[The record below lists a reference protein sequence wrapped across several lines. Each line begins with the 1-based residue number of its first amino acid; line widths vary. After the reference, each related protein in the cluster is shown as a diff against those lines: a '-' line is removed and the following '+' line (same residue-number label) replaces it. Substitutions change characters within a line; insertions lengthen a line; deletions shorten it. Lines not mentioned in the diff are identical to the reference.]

1 VNAILQAKA
10 AYRAQARTIRTER
23 GLEYDALARITHRLK
38 RAAEE
43 AGNIGPLASAVHDNR
58 RLWTIFATEAAD
70 RANPLPAELRG
81 RIISLAEFTRQ
92 HSGRV
97 LRDGADV
104 APLIDVNLAI
114 MRGLNGDGGAA

>member
-1 VNAILQAKA
+1 MNAILQAQA
-10 AYRAQARTIRTER
+10 AYREQAQTIRTER

-38 RAAEE
+38 SAAKES
-43 AGNIGPLASAVHDNR
+43 GSIGPLASAVHDNR
-58 RLWTIFATEAAD
+58 RLWTIFATDAAD
-70 RANPLPAELRG
+70 RANPLPAELRA

-104 APLIDVNLAI
+104 TPLIDVNLAI

>member
-38 RAAEE
+38 SAAEE
-43 AGNIGPLASAVHDNR
+43 PGAIGPLASAVHDNR
-58 RLWTIFATEAAD
+58 RLWTIFATDAAD
-70 RANPLPAELRG
+70 RANSLPVELRA

-104 APLIDVNLAI
+104 TPLIEINLAI

>member
-1 VNAILQAKA
+1 VNAISQAKA

-38 RAAEE
+38 LAAEE
-43 AGNIGPLASAVHDNR
+43 AGSIGPLASAVHDNR

-70 RANPLPAELRG
+70 RANPLPGELRA

-104 APLIDVNLAI
+104 APLVDVNLAI